1 MSCLKARWWSWGS
14 SDLKA
19 TEVEPTYLQ
28 DLGVADSG
36 APLVTVECNMREAYL
51 VKRRSLQE
59 LALPATSIVIN
70 LLSFSN
76 VSRFTLHE
84 IRR

>member
-1 MSCLKARWWSWGS
+1 
-14 SDLKA
+14 
-19 TEVEPTYLQ
+19 
-28 DLGVADSG
+28 
-36 APLVTVECNMREAYL
+36 MREAYL

-76 VSRFTLHE
+76 TSRFMFHE
-84 IRR
+84 IR